1 MSKTLTVA
9 WNEYRH
15 IVFTKSF
22 LIGLVFPVLL
32 YGGMVLIIAFVGGT
46 TDLRERR
53 LLVVDQTGELFPVL
67 EREMETYNRSSK
79 VFSDTGKQT
88 GPMFAVEAVEQGER
102 SLEDLEVE
110 LSDRVRKDDQAFA
123 FGIIGA
129 DYLDV
134 EGGTGDFLSYYSNSP
149 TFAALPNWFERTVQ
163 EEVEA
168 RRFAAAGLDPREVN
182 RAISHA
188 GIDRYNLAERT
199 ADGEVVKPKEENEL
213 FSVLV
218 PFVAI
223 MMLFFGVQMVTPV
236 LLNSVIEEKMQRIAE
251 VLISSVTPGQLL
263 GGKLLA
269 GAGIGLTF
277 SGAYSLTGLL
287 ALVQFGRED
296 YLPVSFVP
304 YFFIFLLLSLLA
316 FGALFGGISAACS
329 DLKDSQN
336 MAGVVIMLLVIP
348 MVMGMALVGSPE
360 SGLARVLSF
369 IPPFSASVMTL
380 RLAIPPGPDAWEPL
394 LAVVLNLAFALFAV
408 FASARV
414 FRIGI
419 LAQGKSPS
427 WRELLRWAIK
437 G

>member
-110 LSDRVRKDDQAFA
+110 LSDRVRNDDQAFA

-168 RRFAAAGLDPREVN
+168 RRFAAAAR
-182 RAISHA
+182 
-188 GIDRYNLAERT
+188 
-199 ADGEVVKPKEENEL
+199 KE
-213 FSVLV
+213 
-218 PFVAI
+218 
-223 MMLFFGVQMVTPV
+223 
-236 LLNSVIEEKMQRIAE
+236 
-251 VLISSVTPGQLL
+251 
-263 GGKLLA
+263 
-269 GAGIGLTF
+269 
-277 SGAYSLTGLL
+277 
-287 ALVQFGRED
+287 
-296 YLPVSFVP
+296 
-304 YFFIFLLLSLLA
+304 
-316 FGALFGGISAACS
+316 AAT
-329 DLKDSQN
+329 
-336 MAGVVIMLLVIP
+336 V
-348 MVMGMALVGSPE
+348 
-360 SGLARVLSF
+360 
-369 IPPFSASVMTL
+369 
-380 RLAIPPGPDAWEPL
+380 
-394 LAVVLNLAFALFAV
+394 
-408 FASARV
+408 
-414 FRIGI
+414 
-419 LAQGKSPS
+419 
-427 WRELLRWAIK
+427 
-437 G
+437 